1 MITCFLNMSTENF
14 NFNFNFYTNQLK
26 KNALPFI
33 ILPENYRIY
42 KGRFV

>member
-1 MITCFLNMSTENF
+1 MIACFLNMSTENF
-14 NFNFNFYTNQLK
+14 NFNFYTIQLK

>member
-1 MITCFLNMSTENF
+1 MDKRRAALVRLCRF
-14 NFNFNFYTNQLK
+14 FYTIQLK

-33 ILPENYRIY
+33 IFPENYRIH